1 MALHRVLICK
11 LFTSQRRADDSPHD
25 SGRPSLYADRPVDRG
40 TLLRES
46 INIRFPD
53 SKYSDNGEYAMLFDF
68 LVSVSILGVAGIG
81 IAVLFVAAE
90 KLKDFN

>member
-1 MALHRVLICK
+1 VLICK

-25 SGRPSLYADRPVDRG
+25 SGQPSLYADRPVDRG

-46 INIRFPD
+46 INIKFPD